1 MRIMEME
8 SYIRRLSQYSHT
20 QTDTGSERVELQQMS
35 FSRLNVYSVAST
47 QLRVGQLAT
56 PSCWVKLL
64 PILAHHAPG
73 FVVAPHSY
81 VPNKDCALEQTP
93 TTRIPSAWNAR
104 HRL

>member
-56 PSCWVKLL
+56 PCCWVNKLVITL
-64 PILAHHAPG
+64 SSVTANISPPCSRFCCG
-73 FVVAPHSY
+73 
-81 VPNKDCALEQTP
+81 
-93 TTRIPSAWNAR
+93 TTQLCSQQG
-104 HRL
+104 LCS